1 MSRVPRH
8 HPSEDMLLRH
18 AAGRLPAVQS
28 LVVATHL
35 PFCAACRAAIR
46 FGETLGGALL
56 ADMPDT
62 ELTADVLTRALMRLD
77 MPARAAAADME
88 GAELAPG
95 VPWPEALR
103 GFSRRPWRWAAPG
116 ISLIALDVPG
126 MARRELAYLL
136 RVAPGKSL
144 PEHGHDGWE
153 LTCVLSGRFI
163 DATGEYGPGDLAVM
177 DTDKDHQPVTASGDD
192 CICLIACAAPL
203 RMRGLLARLIQP
215 LTGV

>member
-1 MSRVPRH
+1 MSHGPRH

-18 AAGRLPAVQS
+18 AAGRLPVVQS

-56 ADMPDT
+56 ADMPET
-62 ELTADVLTRALMRLD
+62 
-77 MPARAAAADME
+77 
-88 GAELAPG
+88 ELAPG
-95 VPWPEALR
+95 VPWPDALR
-103 GFSRRPWRWAAPG
+103 GFPRRSWRWAAPG

-153 LTCVLSGRFI
+153 LTCVLTGRFI

-215 LTGV
+215 LAGV